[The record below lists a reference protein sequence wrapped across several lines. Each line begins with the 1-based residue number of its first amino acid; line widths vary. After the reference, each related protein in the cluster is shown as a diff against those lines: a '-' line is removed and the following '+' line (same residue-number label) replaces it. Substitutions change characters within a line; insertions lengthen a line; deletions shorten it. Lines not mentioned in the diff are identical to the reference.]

1 MKIMPRLCWC
11 GLGYFAI
18 SFCMMFTGLPP
29 AWGQSRDDF
38 SEVHF
43 DGTFV
48 LLGPHI
54 LDPSDLGVLLQRT
67 NGDFQNLSKSVG
79 EDLSWNS
86 DGVRYTQDSKNLKI
100 TWVIDPGFLHYMN
113 GHPTHIFKGKISIF
127 EIEIVRTKP
136 IPKALL
142 SKYGFVAAGDQAP
155 RYYRLEKNGWKI
167 NIITD
172 RARAPEA
179 ITLEHSLSP

>member
-1 MKIMPRLCWC
+1 MPRWYRSGPYYL
-11 GLGYFAI
+11 AI
-18 SFCMMFTGLPP
+18 SCCILLTGLAP
-29 AWGQSRDDF
+29 ARGQSKGDF

-48 LLGPHI
+48 LLGSHI

-79 EDLSWNS
+79 EDLSWDS

-100 TWVIDPGFLHYMN
+100 TWVLDPSFLHYMN

-127 EIEIVRTKP
+127 EIEVARTKP
-136 IPKALL
+136 VPKALL
-142 SKYGFVAAGDQAP
+142 LKYGFVATGDQTP
-155 RYYRLEKNGWKI
+155 RYYRLDKNGWKI
-167 NIITD
+167 NIITN
-172 RARAPEA
+172 RTRAPEA
-179 ITLEHSLSP
+179 VTFEHSLTP